1 MCTNCKKSRVQRIIE
16 GFGNYVFR
24 TPDTEAVAKKRAEI
38 CAVCLQINKVKNEF
52 CPECKCF
59 IPAKIR
65 SMAESCPLKL
75 W

>member
-1 MCTNCKKSRVQRIIE
+1 MCTDCNKSKAQRIIE

-24 TPDTEAVAKKRAEI
+24 DAKSEAVAGERAKI
-38 CAVCLQINKVKNEF
+38 CAVCLQLAKVKNEW
-52 CPECKCF
+52 CPECHCF

-65 SMAESCPLKL
+65 SMAEECPKKL

>member
-1 MCTNCKKSRVQRIIE
+1 MCTDCKKTKVQRIIE

-24 TPDTEAVAKKRAEI
+24 TPETEAIAKRRAEI
-38 CAVCLQINKVKNEF
+38 CAVCLQLAKVKNEF

-65 SMAESCPLKL
+65 SMAEECPKKL

>member
-1 MCTNCKKSRVQRIIE
+1 MCTECKKTRVQRIIE
-16 GFGNYVFR
+16 GFGNYIFR
-24 TPDTEAVAKKRAEI
+24 TPEAEQKAIERAKI
-38 CAVCLQINKVKNEF
+38 CAVCLQISKVKNEF

-65 SMAESCPLKL
+65 SMSEQCPKKL

>member
-1 MCTNCKKSRVQRIIE
+1 M
-16 GFGNYVFR
+16 
-24 TPDTEAVAKKRAEI
+24 KRANI

-52 CPECKCF
+52 CPECHCF

-65 SMAESCPLKL
+65 SMSEECPKKL

>member
-1 MCTNCKKSRVQRIIE
+1 MCTDCKKTRVQRIIE
-16 GFGNYVFR
+16 GFGNYIFR
-24 TPDTEAVAKKRAEI
+24 TPETEAIAKRRAEI
-38 CAVCLQINKVKNEF
+38 CAVCLEINKVKNEF

-65 SMAESCPLKL
+65 SMAENCPKKL

>member
-1 MCTNCKKSRVQRIIE
+1 MCENCKSQVQRIIE

-24 TPDTEAVAKKRAEI
+24 TPETEAKAKRRAEI

-65 SMAESCPLKL
+65 SMSEECPLKL

>member
-1 MCTNCKKSRVQRIIE
+1 MCDCKKSRVERIIE

-24 TPDTEAVAKKRAEI
+24 TPETERIASERAKI
-38 CAVCLQINKVKNEF
+38 CAVCLEINKVNNEF
-52 CPECKCF
+52 CPECHCF

-65 SMAESCPLKL
+65 SMAEECPKKL

>member
-1 MCTNCKKSRVQRIIE
+1 MGCCRKTRVQRIVE

-24 TPDTEAVAKKRAEI
+24 TPETEAKAIERAKI
-38 CAVCLQINKVKNEF
+38 CAVCLQINKIKNEF
-52 CPECKCF
+52 CPECNCF

-65 SMAESCPLKL
+65 SMSEECPKKL